1 MPVSDALLAHLED
14 LKNKCEMWHKPQ
26 ASQFF
31 NEEEQAEIIK
41 KYAPSKFIR
50 YDGGYE
56 NARKKKVIFLFD
68 EEDDFSDVVCLEAR
82 IDQRFRNIG
91 HRDILGALMSLQ
103 IDRGSFGDFWV
114 QDDKIYL
121 YTSKSMSPFLIDNLT
136 RINQLSV
143 TFKECD
149 DKPSQ
154 EFKYKDIEVV
164 VASERLD
171 AIVAGITHLSRAKA
185 KELIT
190 SNLVQIN
197 HMVVE
202 EPEIL
207 CHNNNIISI
216 RGYGRFVYAGVKK
229 ETRHDRKL
237 ILLKQSI

>member
-41 KYAPSKFIR
+41 VYTPSKFIR

-82 IDQRFRNIG
+82 IDQRFRKIG

-114 QDDKIYL
+114 HDDKIYL

-154 EFKYKDIEVV
+154 EFKYKGIEVV

-197 HMVVE
+197 NMVVE

>member
-1 MPVSDALLAHLED
+1 MLISEIELAHLKD
-14 LKNKCEMWHKPQ
+14 LKNKCELWHKPQ
-26 ASQFF
+26 ASHFF
-31 NEEEQAEIIK
+31 SEEEQAEIMKVYASSSLIK
-41 KYAPSKFIR
+41 
-50 YDGGYE
+50 YDGGYDG
-56 NARKKKVIFLFD
+56 ARKKKIIFLYD
-68 EEDDFSDVVCLEAR
+68 EDDEYTDVVCLAAK
-82 IDQRFRNIG
+82 IDQRFRQIG

-114 QDDKIYL
+114 HDDKIYL
-121 YTSKSMSPFLIDNLT
+121 YTSTSMSPFLIDNLT
-136 RINQLSV
+136 KINQLSV
-143 TFKECD
+143 SFSETSERV
-149 DKPSQ
+149 SQ
-154 EFKYKDIEVV
+154 EYKYKDIEVV